1 LAEGAP
7 HPIDQFH
14 AAACRIVETTPDR
27 SAQMGLQ
34 LWKLVDQEEPGDRL
48 MFLDREIGFRD
59 FTHHSDI
66 WERLL
71 TLTTF
76 PPFHE
81 MNFHKCWKLF
91 QPQMPTIKVFI

>member
-1 LAEGAP
+1 
-7 HPIDQFH
+7 
-14 AAACRIVETTPDR
+14 
-27 SAQMGLQ
+27 
-34 LWKLVDQEEPGDRL
+34 

-81 MNFHKCWKLF
+81 MNFHKCRKLF
-91 QPQMPTIKVFI
+91 QPQMPTIKVFIWRYPGIKRFMISMIEYGAFAKQIYWLPFISP